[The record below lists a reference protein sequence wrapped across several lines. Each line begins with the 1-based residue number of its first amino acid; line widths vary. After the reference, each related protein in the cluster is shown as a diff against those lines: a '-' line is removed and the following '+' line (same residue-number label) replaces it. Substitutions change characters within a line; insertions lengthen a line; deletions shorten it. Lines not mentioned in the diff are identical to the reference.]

1 VFGAGDAERL
11 RADHVTVAMVPP
23 PPPPPAAAAA
33 AAAVLALGTCSVDR
47 PAGGDAK

>member
-1 VFGAGDAERL
+1 MLGAGDAERL

-23 PPPPPAAAAA
+23 PPAAAAAA
-33 AAAVLALGTCSVDR
+33 AAAVLTLGTCSVDR

>member
-1 VFGAGDAERL
+1 VLGAGDAERL

-23 PPPPPAAAAA
+23 PAAA

>member
-23 PPPPPAAAAA
+23 PAAAAA
-33 AAAVLALGTCSVDR
+33 AAAVLALGTCSVNR

>member
-1 VFGAGDAERL
+1 LGAGDAERL
-11 RADHVTVAMVPP
+11 RADHVTVAMVPA
-23 PPPPPAAAAA
+23 AAAAA

>member
-23 PPPPPAAAAA
+23 PPAAAAA
-33 AAAVLALGTCSVDR
+33 AAAVLALGTCNVDR

>member
-23 PPPPPAAAAA
+23 PAAAAAA

>member
-1 VFGAGDAERL
+1 VLGAGDAERL

-23 PPPPPAAAAA
+23 PAAAAAA